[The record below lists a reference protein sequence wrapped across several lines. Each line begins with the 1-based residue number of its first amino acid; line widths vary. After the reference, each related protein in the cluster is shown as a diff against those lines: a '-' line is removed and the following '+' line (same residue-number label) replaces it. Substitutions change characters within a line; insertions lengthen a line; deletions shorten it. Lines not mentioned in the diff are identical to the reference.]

1 MAGTGIITSYKSKRK
16 KDKRKKKKKIVVR
29 REKKRKKK
37 KKKKKEKTKDIP
49 SKLDISYFNCDASP
63 VVLKILVQTPA
74 GKVASSLP
82 LNEPLR

>member
-1 MAGTGIITSYKSKRK
+1 MKKRNKRK
-16 KDKRKKKKKIVVR
+16 K
-29 REKKRKKK
+29 EKKK
-37 KKKKKEKTKDIP
+37 KKKKRKKKNKDIP

-63 VVLKILVQTPA
+63 VVVKILVQTPA